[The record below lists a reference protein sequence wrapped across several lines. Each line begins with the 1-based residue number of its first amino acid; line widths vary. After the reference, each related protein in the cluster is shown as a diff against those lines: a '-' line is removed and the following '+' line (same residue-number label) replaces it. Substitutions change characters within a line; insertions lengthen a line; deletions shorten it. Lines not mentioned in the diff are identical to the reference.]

1 MEETEE
7 ASEET
12 EEIES
17 LEEIEET
24 SDLHEEVST
33 GRPSLLLKSRI
44 SMTSLLWESLLKKR
58 GKGPL
63 LVNQFYV
70 RIATEFQLFM
80 FGHILSL
87 TINRRCTSS

>member
-44 SMTSLLWESLLKKR
+44 SMTSLLWESLPKKR
-58 GKGPL
+58 ERK
-63 LVNQFYV
+63 
-70 RIATEFQLFM
+70 RT
-80 FGHILSL
+80 
-87 TINRRCTSS
+87 TSCKSVLRQDSN